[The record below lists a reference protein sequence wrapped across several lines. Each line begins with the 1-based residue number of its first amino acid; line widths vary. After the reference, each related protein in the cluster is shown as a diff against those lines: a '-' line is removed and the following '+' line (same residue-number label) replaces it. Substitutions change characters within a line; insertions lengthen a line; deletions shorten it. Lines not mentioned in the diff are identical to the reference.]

1 MSKLALTEDQV
12 MSVLNKCY
20 EAALNGLPNTPN
32 CYEIAEQYLNKY
44 GDAEKATA
52 AFAKWQIMKCS
63 TSGFITS
70 LGGILTLP
78 VAIPA
83 NLASVWYIQLRMI
96 ATIAVLAGY
105 DPSDDEVQ
113 TMAYICLTGASVS
126 KICREAGVQFTNKFT
141 ISMIKK
147 IPGEVLTK
155 INQKVGQRFITKFGT
170 KGIINLGKM
179 VPFVGGLVG
188 AGFDFV
194 GTSAIAA
201 KSKDVFFKGILD

>member
-12 MSVLNKCY
+12 MSALNKCY

-32 CYEIAEQYLNKY
+32 CYEIADQYLNKY
-44 GDAEKATA
+44 NDSEKATA
-52 AFAKWQIMKCS
+52 AFVKWQIMKCS

-70 LGGILTLP
+70 LGGIFTLP

-113 TMAYICLTGASVS
+113 TMA
-126 KICREAGVQFTNKFT
+126 
-141 ISMIKK
+141 
-147 IPGEVLTK
+147 
-155 INQKVGQRFITKFGT
+155 
-170 KGIINLGKM
+170 
-179 VPFVGGLVG
+179 
-188 AGFDFV
+188 
-194 GTSAIAA
+194 
-201 KSKDVFFKGILD
+201 

>member
-12 MSVLNKCY
+12 MSSLNKCY

-44 GDAEKATA
+44 GDVEKATA

-126 KICREAGVQFTNKFT
+126 KICREAGVHFTNKFT

-201 KSKDVFFKGILD
+201 KSQDVFFKGILD

>member
-1 MSKLALTEDQV
+1 MANYE
-12 MSVLNKCY
+12 MFHIRIYNKSWR
-20 EAALNGLPNTPN
+20 N
-32 CYEIAEQYLNKY
+32 I
-44 GDAEKATA
+44 
-52 AFAKWQIMKCS
+52 
-63 TSGFITS
+63 
-70 LGGILTLP
+70 TLP

-113 TMAYICLTGASVS
+113 TMAYVCLTGASVS

-201 KSKDVFFKGILD
+201 KSQDVFFKGILD

>member
-12 MSVLNKCY
+12 MSALNKCY

-83 NLASVWYIQLRMI
+83 NLASVWYIQ
-96 ATIAVLAGY
+96 
-105 DPSDDEVQ
+105 
-113 TMAYICLTGASVS
+113 
-126 KICREAGVQFTNKFT
+126 
-141 ISMIKK
+141 
-147 IPGEVLTK
+147 
-155 INQKVGQRFITKFGT
+155 
-170 KGIINLGKM
+170 
-179 VPFVGGLVG
+179 FV
-188 AGFDFV
+188 
-194 GTSAIAA
+194 
-201 KSKDVFFKGILD
+201 

>member
-1 MSKLALTEDQV
+1 
-12 MSVLNKCY
+12 
-20 EAALNGLPNTPN
+20 
-32 CYEIAEQYLNKY
+32 
-44 GDAEKATA
+44 
-52 AFAKWQIMKCS
+52 
-63 TSGFITS
+63 
-70 LGGILTLP
+70 
-78 VAIPA
+78 
-83 NLASVWYIQLRMI
+83 MI

-113 TMAYICLTGASVS
+113 TMAYVCLTGASVS

-188 AGFDFV
+188 AGFDFD

-201 KSKDVFFKGILD
+201 KSQDVFFKGILD